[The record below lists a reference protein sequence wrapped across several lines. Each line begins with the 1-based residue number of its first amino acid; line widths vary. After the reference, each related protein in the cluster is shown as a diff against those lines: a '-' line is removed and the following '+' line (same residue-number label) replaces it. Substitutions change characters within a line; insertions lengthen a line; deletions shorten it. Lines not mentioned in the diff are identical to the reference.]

1 MDKIAITM
9 GDPSGVGPEIIVS
22 LLNGIN
28 NDQLNELVI
37 IGNLQI
43 LNQANNLLGKK
54 IDFKKIDSH
63 LEIIDVKSKFI
74 EEVKPKIISRGGGEA
89 AYRCFEKAIKMGL
102 NNEISAIVTAPL
114 CKKALHDAGHFY
126 DGHTEILKKLTN
138 ANETFMLLSGG
149 LLNTV
154 HVSTH
159 LSLLNAI
166 KSLTTKRIIK
176 TIEIVNQHFIKM
188 YQKQPLIAVP
198 GLNPHSGENGI
209 FGDEEQ
215 KIIIPAIEYCKNKS
229 VKVFGPISPDTVFY
243 RALNGE
249 FDVVVALYHDQGHI
263 PTKLISFEE
272 SVNVTLG
279 TPLVRTSVDHGTAH
293 EIAWEGK
300 ASSKNLLAAINYAKK
315 MIRFQ

>member
-1 MDKIAITM
+1 MNKIAITM
-9 GDPSGVGPEIIVS
+9 GDPSGVGPEIILS
-22 LLNGIN
+22 LLNSLN
-28 NDQLNELVI
+28 SNQLNELVI
-37 IGNLQI
+37 IGNSDI
-43 LNQANNLLGKK
+43 LNQANNLLGNK
-54 IDFKKIDSH
+54 INFKKFNSQ
-63 LEIIDVKSKFI
+63 LEIIDLKSKFI
-74 EEVKPKIISRGGGEA
+74 EEVKPKKISRGGGEA
-89 AYRCFEKAIKMGL
+89 AFRYFEKAIQMGL

-114 CKKALHDAGHFY
+114 CKKALHNAGHLF

-138 ANETFMLLSGG
+138 AHETYMLLTGG

-166 KSLTTKRIIK
+166 KSLATERIIK

-188 YQKQPLIAVP
+188 HQKKPLIAVP

-215 KIIIPAIEYCKNKS
+215 NKIIPAIEYCKKKS
-229 VKVFGPISPDTVFY
+229 IKVFGPISPDTVFF

-279 TPLVRTSVDHGTAH
+279 TPLIRTSVDHGTAH

-300 ASSKNLLAAINYAKK
+300 ASCKNLLAAINYAKK
-315 MIRFQ
+315 MIRFK

>member
-1 MDKIAITM
+1 MNKIAITM

-22 LLNGIN
+22 LLSGLN

-37 IGNLQI
+37 IGNVQI
-43 LNQANNLLGKK
+43 LNQANNLLGNK
-54 IDFKKIDSH
+54 IDFKKINSH

-74 EEVKPKIISRGGGEA
+74 EEVKPKKISRGGGEA
-89 AYRCFEKAIKMGL
+89 AYRCFEKAIQMGL

-166 KSLTTKRIIK
+166 KSLTTERIIK

-188 YQKQPLIAVP
+188 NQKQPLIAVP

-209 FGDEEQ
+209 FGDEEH

-263 PTKLISFEE
+263 PTK
-272 SVNVTLG
+272 VN
-279 TPLVRTSVDHGTAH
+279 
-293 EIAWEGK
+293 
-300 ASSKNLLAAINYAKK
+300 
-315 MIRFQ
+315 